1 MSLESH
7 VILAHHETINSG
19 KVHYNMLS
27 HIDDLFTALERE
39 ATKLDIVYGGDQP
52 LPPLEIVV
60 ALKGVPPNVPMDD
73 LQMTY
78 FEQITTD
85 YLAQQLLS
93 ISPFPVLSA
102 KVKSQRGPSFVQR
115 VRRGLQEQDTGDDW
129 IEVTTHVLGSYTP
142 PLDTT
147 VKLDDIV
154 NDAFKYGKDAFIED
168 VKTGPSR
175 PGSILQGEQGIFFA
189 GVSNANFR
197 LASETVYAKASVNGN
212 SAISM
217 DAGDGNS
224 KLISLCVGLIAVMSM
239 WIGFVV
245 YRMRK
250 ADDNSIVST
259 KSGKDKEKENL
270 DNNYGMKLNEPTKS
284 SKAVDG
290 IKAQTKKK
298 KPTSKV
304 SISPDTF
311 DATSGFHDDALP
323 NDLEVDVLS
332 GSETSSKRIKSGRD
346 IKVSGQN
353 KSTHSSGTVAADD
366 IKNTDL
372 VGVKGNR
379 SRSFKN
385 RGKSDA
391 ISEPEQTHSS
401 EKSRPAPVNYQAAFA
416 AVGMA
421 QDPDRESAL
430 SSRSKGSNRSGS
442 PKTNKSNLGLANE
455 RTSNHA
461 DLVDDDEKSM
471 NNKES
476 PKQEDKTTVTQSV
489 DKALSKSRSGRS
501 MHNRS
506 SQDSTTV
513 TQSVDKALSKSHS
526 GRSMHNRSS
535 QDSTTATQSVD
546 KALSKSHSGRS
557 MHNRSS
563 QGSTT
568 ATQSVDKALSKSRSM
583 HNRSSHDSTTATQ
596 SVDNAASK
604 SRSMHSRSSHNDEQP
619 SSRSRSPPP
628 SKSKTLSTP
637 SVTFSSNPEGLL
649 SSTDETSHSKSSRAL
664 RQKPPNSPV

>member
-175 PGSILQGEQGIFFA
+175 PGSILQGEQGNFFA

-332 GSETSSKRIKSGRD
+332 GSETSSKRMKSGRD
-346 IKVSGQN
+346 IKLSGQN

-401 EKSRPAPVNYQAAFA
+401 QKSRPAPVNYQAAFA

-442 PKTNKSNLGLANE
+442 PKTNESNLGLANE

-489 DKALSKSRSGRS
+489 DKALSKS
-501 MHNRS
+501 
-506 SQDSTTV
+506 
-513 TQSVDKALSKSHS
+513 HS
-526 GRSMHNRSS
+526 GRSVHNRSS

-546 KALSKSHSGRS
+546 KALSRSRS

-563 QGSTT
+563 HDSTA

-604 SRSMHSRSSHNDEQP
+604 SRSIHSRSSHNDEQP